1 MKSLALWLPDDRR
14 TVSAFDVFH
23 DEHRTQIKARVAAV
37 RTGTQDN
44 LKLYNVIKSDMW
56 NALSGD
62 EREEYGRRALE
73 ENEKA
78 ANRSSDITTI
88 MQ

>member
-44 LKLYNVIKSDMW
+44 LKLYNVIKSDM
-56 NALSGD
+56 
-62 EREEYGRRALE
+62 
-73 ENEKA
+73 
-78 ANRSSDITTI
+78 
-88 MQ
+88 